1 MQTYSNNF
9 NINTMHLTL
18 RTLIILNI
26 NIEELFNINNII
38 IICAIFDVNIIKNLQ

>member
-1 MQTYSNNF
+1 MQTYNNNF

-38 IICAIFDVNIIKNLQ
+38 ICAIFDVNIIKNLQ